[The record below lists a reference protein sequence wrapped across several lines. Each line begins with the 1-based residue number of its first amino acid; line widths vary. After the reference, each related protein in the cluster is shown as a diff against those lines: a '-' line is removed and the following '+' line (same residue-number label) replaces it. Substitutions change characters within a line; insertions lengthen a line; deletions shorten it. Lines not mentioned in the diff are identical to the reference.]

1 MRDAETASCSAKFCG
16 LRKPGVRRRNRGL
29 DRGSAGVDQITC
41 EYIDRLVNIEMRFG
55 EGLPR
60 GVTHRLYDAA
70 RAAQGDVP
78 LTFQAAEG
86 LRRALQ
92 RGDHV
97 LVVTGAGSAPWL
109 PRGETD
115 GPPGA
120 AAIAR
125 ALELGLGAKPIY
137 VSEERN
143 MGPVIASSEGIGLG
157 VMAEA
162 DFARRDGV
170 AMASVFPLGREAGA
184 SEAARL
190 FEHFAPKAVVFVEK
204 AGPNSAGIFHSI
216 LGTGRND
223 DMMANAQ
230 EIAREAQARGV
241 FTLGIGDGG
250 NEIGFGRV
258 AEAVRGIQP
267 AGRVCK
273 CPCGQGVATVTG
285 TDVLLSAA
293 VSNWG
298 AYGVAAALAA
308 LERRPEILHSADD
321 EDRMLLACV
330 AAGGF
335 DGAYA
340 RQVPMVDGT
349 SQRVQTSLITM
360 LHEVVRNSLVSY
372 RRGF

>member
-1 MRDAETASCSAKFCG
+1 M
-16 LRKPGVRRRNRGL
+16 
-29 DRGSAGVDQITC
+29 DQITC
-41 EYIDRLVNIEMRFG
+41 EYIDRAVNLEMRFG
-55 EGLPR
+55 QGLPR

-78 LTFQAAEG
+78 LTFLAAEG
-86 LRRALQ
+86 LRKAVK

-109 PRGETD
+109 PKGETD

-125 ALELGLGAKPIY
+125 ALEVGLGAKPIY

-143 MGPVIASSEGIGLG
+143 MGPVIASSEGIGLA
-157 VMAEA
+157 VMDEA
-162 DFARRDGV
+162 SFCQRDGV
-170 AMASVFPLGREAGA
+170 ATSWIFPLGREAGA
-184 SEAARL
+184 KEAARL
-190 FEHFAPKAVVFVEK
+190 FERFAPKAAVFVEK

-216 LGTGRND
+216 LGTGRAD
-223 DMMANAQ
+223 TLMANAQ
-230 EIAREAQARGV
+230 EIVREAKARGV
-241 FTLGIGDGG
+241 FTIGIGDGG
-250 NEIGFGRV
+250 NEIGFGKI

-273 CPCGQGVATVTG
+273 CPCGQGVATVVE

-298 AYGVAAALAA
+298 AYGIAAALAA
-308 LERRPEILHSADD
+308 LEKRPEILHSTAD
-321 EDRMLLACV
+321 EDRMILACA
-330 AAGGF
+330 AAGAF

-349 SQRVQTSLITM
+349 AQGVQTALITI
-360 LHEVVRNSLVSY
+360 LQEIVGNSLRSY
-372 RRGF
+372 QRGF